1 MINILTR
8 LFGSRNERLLKQ
20 YAQQVREINAL
31 EPAIAALADEELRQK
46 TVELRTRVTGG
57 AALDDVL
64 PEAFAVV
71 REAGK
76 RTLNM
81 ITLRSTPNTGPD
93 LRQAAARPS
102 AETYER

>member
-31 EPAIAALADEELRQK
+31 EPAIAALADDELRQK
-46 TVELRTRVTGG
+46 TVELRARVSGG
-57 AALDDVL
+57 ATLDDVL

-71 REAGK
+71 RK
-76 RTLNM
+76 RASA
-81 ITLRSTPNTGPD
+81 RSTCGISTC
-93 LRQAAARPS
+93 S
-102 AETYER
+102 